1 MKHLGPIK
9 TVTIALALLLGLAAC
24 GYHLKGAGL
33 KAPEGVKTVAVT
45 VLENRTSESGIEVT
59 FANDLAY
66 EFTRSKVLRVVDEKT
81 ADAVLSGTI
90 KSLRVQ
96 TISYTSNYDS
106 DERRVRVTLNLSLVS
121 RDGKVLWSDPALA
134 GIEEFKVSDD
144 RFVTDRNRREAI
156 ETISERIAERVH
168 NRILQDF

>member
-1 MKHLGPIK
+1 MKHLGPMK
-9 TVTIALALLLGLAAC
+9 TVTIALTLLLALVAC
-24 GYHLKGAGL
+24 GYNLKGAGL
-33 KAPEGVKTVAVT
+33 KAPDGVETVAVT
-45 VLENRTSESGIEVT
+45 VLDNRTAESGIEMT
-59 FANDLAY
+59 FTNHLTY
-66 EFTRSKVLRVVDEKT
+66 EFTRSKVLRVVDEKA

-90 KSLRVQ
+90 TSLGEE
-96 TISYTSNYDS
+96 TISYTANYDS

-134 GIEEFKVSDD
+134 GIEEFKVADD
-144 RFVTDRNRREAI
+144 RFVTDKNRREAI